1 MSVLD
6 DTPRSYSGALMAL
19 VAISLLAGA
28 GSLIWNY
35 SQSRTITNQQNQID
49 ALHEQDK
56 KLASELR
63 ETNAREKVD
72 SEELGQSLNITQTEM
87 DKRAQEIIRRQEANE
102 VDSQRLANAQ
112 KQTAQ
117 QVSAVSSEVSHVKTD
132 VGGVKNDLGKTQN
145 DLASAISQLTSM
157 KGDLDGHSTLIA
169 RTHEELELLKHKGD
183 RNYYE
188 FTLTK
193 GKRQPVGTVSL
204 ELKKADPKKN
214 TFDLVVTSDDK
225 PVQKNGRGVNEPLQ
239 FYSGKD
245 RFLFEVVVNSVDS
258 KNQVRGY
265 LTTPK
270 NAPAPPNVP

>member
-87 DKRAQEIIRRQEANE
+87 DKRARRLSAARRPTR
-102 VDSQRLANAQ
+102 STASGWPMRRSRPRSRLAP
-112 KQTAQ
+112 
-117 QVSAVSSEVSHVKTD
+117 
-132 VGGVKNDLGKTQN
+132 
-145 DLASAISQLTSM
+145 
-157 KGDLDGHSTLIA
+157 
-169 RTHEELELLKHKGD
+169 
-183 RNYYE
+183 
-188 FTLTK
+188 F
-193 GKRQPVGTVSL
+193 
-204 ELKKADPKKN
+204 
-214 TFDLVVTSDDK
+214 
-225 PVQKNGRGVNEPLQ
+225 
-239 FYSGKD
+239 
-245 RFLFEVVVNSVDS
+245 
-258 KNQVRGY
+258 
-265 LTTPK
+265 
-270 NAPAPPNVP
+270 PAKSRM